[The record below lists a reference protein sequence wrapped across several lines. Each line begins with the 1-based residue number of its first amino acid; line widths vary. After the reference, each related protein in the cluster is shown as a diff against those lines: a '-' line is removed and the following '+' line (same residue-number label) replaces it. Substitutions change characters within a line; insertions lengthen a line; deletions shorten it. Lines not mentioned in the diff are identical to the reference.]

1 MGWDTRLEAYQP
13 SLPLVVSQPPELEW
27 ELKWEAAAA
36 LLTPPEAEQW

>member
-27 ELKWEAAAA
+27 ELKGEAAAA